1 MTCVEVV
8 SPTKNNAGTIEKDTD
23 GNDVILGDILIHK
36 ETILQ
41 LEKIMKSIPKTKA
54 TVLLNEYVEKSIAE
68 RKIIEESS
76 ELSSVKLSY
85 LVDDYNLPTSSMKE
99 LGAILFGISRLEK
112 RGVVTRTQ
120 IRGKN
125 LSSLSSLKKRI
136 SALAKQC
143 MVEQPDS
150 PTPTTDS
157 TIKDNDSDDVT
168 STKNSK
174 DTQQNSSHVGN
185 KKKRISNENPID
197 MNLDNLT
204 NQVLTLPREF
214 RPIRLS
220 EDNTIRSENASRAA
234 SRSVNL
240 PKLPELTAEIFV
252 NNDDDELTVNDE
264 DMTVSVFEASHES
277 EIQSKRKKIESD
289 ICKLIDLFK
298 LPQYQKRILPS
309 VESRRY
315 SESLPQEN
323 KAQY

>member
-1 MTCVEVV
+1 MQRTSGRPKKPKKSRRPKRLTIAEQAVQKMPTRIRNSTHKRSWAELDEDDSLFLPTNRTIGSESCNKTIPMTCVEVV
-8 SPTKNNAGTIEKDTD
+8 SPTKNDTGTIEKDTD

-125 LSSLSSLKKRI
+125 LSSLSSLKKQI
-136 SALAKQC
+136 ATLSKQC
-143 MVEQPDS
+143 MVEQPES

-157 TIKDNDSDDVT
+157 IINDNDSDDNS
-168 STKNSK
+168 STKNK
-174 DTQQNSSHVGN
+174 EDT
-185 KKKRISNENPID
+185 
-197 MNLDNLT
+197 
-204 NQVLTLPREF
+204 
-214 RPIRLS
+214 
-220 EDNTIRSENASRAA
+220 
-234 SRSVNL
+234 
-240 PKLPELTAEIFV
+240 
-252 NNDDDELTVNDE
+252 
-264 DMTVSVFEASHES
+264 
-277 EIQSKRKKIESD
+277 
-289 ICKLIDLFK
+289 
-298 LPQYQKRILPS
+298 
-309 VESRRY
+309 
-315 SESLPQEN
+315 
-323 KAQY
+323 